1 MRVDW
6 VMPNKTKRILQE
18 KSSTP
23 YQQIALKRFLWL
35 KSNFVYCLLVAVILW
50 GAAICYY
57 IEHFIGWSSILAL
70 TPSDFGI
77 FALTMLAP
85 LFALWFLL
93 AYIERSSSLD
103 ANAHLFQMYINSLVY
118 PDEESSDNA
127 KAIAATLREQI
138 AALQMENKDIIAQS
152 AKLKADL
159 DTRVTELSDILKLL
173 DTYSAKTLV
182 DLNEGIKSLANRCT
196 YITNKATNAS
206 ARLKD
211 CTEDITQ
218 SSDRF
223 LSRISPVLDEISM
236 LSSNIKGNIADN
248 KNYLASIREQLNAC
262 ADLSEQ
268 HVLNM
273 LTKTDENAQKIER
286 SFYKTA
292 EEYDTLYKRLDSSIS
307 SIEGRIE
314 EQKRLVKV
322 QTEVINHNSDLINN
336 KLSKYGR
343 TVSEEID
350 KLVKNSENLEK
361 LTKKQITTLRAVN
374 SETGHAING
383 IGDIFDEKRLEI
395 ERRCEYAVNSMQNV
409 VIAINKETEKL
420 MDFTNMTQ
428 AKNKDLQNIAETIV
442 DKIGDM
448 SGKLALKTDTLKD
461 KAVDIIDKFTQAS
474 DMITRSTDK
483 ITASSHQLV
492 NDSKQ
497 GMKLLEEQN
506 FYITNTLSNLD
517 DIKEKLGQLKF
528 DVSAFSSELTSGLGS
543 YEKNIDALAQNQ
555 KSAVRIDP
563 PKPEFDREKLVNT
576 AKNINRTLK
585 NMSINP
591 EKLYEKQDMFD
602 LWDSYIEGKQSI
614 FTDILAT
621 KFTHKQTLAIRKAFD
636 DNAEFHNQVIRY
648 LFLMDM
654 IIKELFNPAYQNHD
668 ELINFTVNM
677 SLDKIYFILVRAL
690 NSAD

>member
-1 MRVDW
+1 
-6 VMPNKTKRILQE
+6 MPNRTQNKRILQE
-18 KSSTP
+18 KSSAP
-23 YQQIALKRFLWL
+23 YQQLALKRFLWL
-35 KSNFVYCLLVAVILW
+35 KSNFAYCLLIAVVLW
-50 GAAICYY
+50 GAGICYY
-57 IEHFIGWSSILAL
+57 IEHFIGWGSVLAL
-70 TPSDFGI
+70 APADFGI
-77 FALTMLAP
+77 FVLTMVAP
-85 LFALWFLL
+85 LFALWFIL

-103 ANAHLFQMYINSLVY
+103 ANAQLFQMYINSLIY
-118 PDEESSDNA
+118 PDEEASDNA
-127 KAIAATLREQI
+127 KAIASTLKEQI
-138 AALQMENKDIIAQS
+138 TALQKENKDIIAQS

-159 DTRVTELSDILKLL
+159 DTRVTELSDILRLL

-182 DLNEGIKSLANRCT
+182 ELNDGIKSLANRCT
-196 YITNKATNAS
+196 YITNKANNAS

-218 SSDRF
+218 NSDRF

-236 LSSNIKGNIADN
+236 LSTNIKGNITDN
-248 KNYLASIREQLNAC
+248 KTYLANMKEQLSAC
-262 ADLSEQ
+262 ADLSQQ

-273 LTKTDENAQKIER
+273 ITKTDENAQKIQR

-292 EEYDTLYKRLDSSIS
+292 EEYDALYKRLDSSIS

-314 EQKRLVKV
+314 EQKRLVHV

-361 LTKKQITTLRAVN
+361 LTKKQIATLRAVN
-374 SETGHAING
+374 SETGNAING
-383 IGDIFDEKRLEI
+383 IGDIFDEKRMEI

-420 MDFTNMTQ
+420 MSFTNLTQ
-428 AKNKDLQNIAETIV
+428 SKNNDLQNIAETIV
-442 DKIGDM
+442 DKISDI
-448 SGKLALKTDTLKD
+448 SGKLALKTDNLKE
-461 KAVDIIDKFTQAS
+461 KAVEIIDKFTQAS
-474 DMITRSTDK
+474 DIIARSTDK

-506 FYITNTLSNLD
+506 FYISNTLNNLD

-528 DVSAFSSELTSGLGS
+528 NVSTFASELSSELSS
-543 YEKNIDALAQNQ
+543 YEKDIDNIVQNQ
-555 KSAVRIDP
+555 KSTVRIEP
-563 PKPEFDREKLVNT
+563 PKPEFDRDKLINT
-576 AKNINRTLK
+576 AKSINRALR
-585 NMSINP
+585 NMGINA
-591 EKLYEKQDMFD
+591 EKFYEKQDMFD
-602 LWDSYIEGKQSI
+602 LWDNYIDGKQSV
-614 FTDILAT
+614 FTDILAS

-654 IIKELFNPAYQNHD
+654 IIKELFNPSYPNHD
-668 ELINFTVNM
+668 ELINFAVNM